1 MMDEGKGKIIAG
13 IIIAVALIYSVNV
26 YKDAYINK
34 SYPQN
39 YSVTASLNTDL
50 SRLENAIVNHD
61 KDVLTIEE
69 AARYLGIKEDY
80 FKEMFYGGK
89 LDSLPYVTIGGT
101 VIYSKKSLNEW
112 IENAS
117 KSHAA
122 IKP

>member
-1 MMDEGKGKIIAG
+1 MDEGKGKIIAG